1 MATIT
6 PSTTEYSTQI
16 NKIEQRS
23 DPAINV
29 LDIIDLGA
37 RVRHAR
43 VDFTAVANIAEDV
56 YFKLAKLPR
65 AARIVGLNLLTD
77 TAEATTD
84 IVFYAIPV
92 ADVLDDGDLV
102 QLATVDGAAAALATL
117 AIDSS
122 KPSDTAEVYVLGKTA
137 HDTTGTVI
145 SLGDTIVG
153 HVLYVV

>member
-16 NKIEQRS
+16 NKVEQRS

-37 RVRHAR
+37 RVRIAV

-56 YFKLAKLPR
+56 YVKLAKLPR
-65 AARIVGLNLLTD
+65 AARIVGLHLASD

-84 IVFYAIPV
+84 LVYYAIPV
-92 ADVLDDGDLV
+92 ATTLDSADLV
-102 QLATVDGAAAALATL
+102 QLATVDSAAAAVASL
-117 AIDSS
+117 AIAYA
-122 KPSDTAEVYVLGKTA
+122 KPTTTAEVYVLVKTS
-137 HDTTGTVI
+137 HDTSGTVMT
-145 SLGDTIVG
+145 LGDTITG